1 LRDGRAQNPAT
12 IAGKEHRATLPRRS
26 TMPRVDAEFTV
37 GDNLDPFQAV
47 QIDTRQKKIA
57 RTPFDLSEGNARRDS
72 NNSAGPGAPAR

>member
-1 LRDGRAQNPAT
+1 
-12 IAGKEHRATLPRRS
+12 
-26 TMPRVDAEFTV
+26 MPRVDAEFTV